1 MRFHTCCSTVLE
13 NGNIKN
19 NNDDGIDIDDND
31 DDTDIVN
38 VDPR

>member
-1 MRFHTCCSTVLE
+1 MRFHTCCSAVLD
-13 NGNIKN
+13 NVDIKN
-19 NNDDGIDIDDND
+19 NNDDGIDDGDND